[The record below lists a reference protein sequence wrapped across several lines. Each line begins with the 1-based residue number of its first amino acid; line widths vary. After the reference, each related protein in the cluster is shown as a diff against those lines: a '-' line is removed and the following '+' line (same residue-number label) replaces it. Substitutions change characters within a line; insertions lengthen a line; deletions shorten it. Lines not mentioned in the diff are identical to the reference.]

1 MAITIRGAIDA
12 VPYRLAR
19 DRTVD
24 ISSYGREIAET
35 FHRATRPEL

>member
-12 VPYRLAR
+12 VPYRR
-19 DRTVD
+19 DQAVD

-35 FHRATRPEL
+35 FHWATRPEL